1 MRQYSPHKCKGS
13 KRTRKKKYTTTT
25 VVDAD
30 VKKSRCLL
38 DSSHYLTSTRKQ
50 EYGWLKAIVYRL
62 CVKNGV

>member
-1 MRQYSPHKCKGS
+1 MWQYNPHKCKGS
-13 KRTRKKKYTTTT
+13 KRTRKKYTTT

-50 EYGWLKAIVYRL
+50 EVVG
-62 CVKNGV
+62 